1 MVGSGTPVLLMQT
14 PVLLMQTLVPLMQT
28 LGSTDAEV
36 WFY

>member
-1 MVGSGTPVLLMQT
+1 MVGSGT

-28 LGSTDAEV
+28 LGSTDAEF

>member
-14 PVLLMQTLVPLMQT
+14 LVPLMQTLVPLMQT
-28 LGSTDAEV
+28 LGSTDAEF